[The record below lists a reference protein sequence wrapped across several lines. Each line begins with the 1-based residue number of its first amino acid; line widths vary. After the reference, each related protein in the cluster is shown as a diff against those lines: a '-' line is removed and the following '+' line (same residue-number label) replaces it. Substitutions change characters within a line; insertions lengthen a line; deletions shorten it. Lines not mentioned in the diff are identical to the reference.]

1 MTVIS
6 FALILR
12 NRSEIPSSLSIIVLI
27 YSLNVNIFLLK
38 NFSLENIGINII
50 KYIIEINIMNL
61 KRKCLNRK

>member
-38 NFSLENIGINII
+38 NFNLENIGINII

-61 KRKCLNRK
+61 KKKCLNRK

>member
-38 NFSLENIGINII
+38 NFNLENIGINII